1 MLNEICLTQ
10 KDLHMTH
17 EAARAVTIRIIEKN
31 SSNQWLQREGNWKNF
46 CLVGTEF
53 QFRKMRIYLLRSRQ
67 Q

>member
-1 MLNEICLTQ
+1 MLSEICLTQ

-17 EAARAVTIRIIEKN
+17 EAARADTIRIIEKN

-53 QFRKMRIYLLRSRQ
+53 QFRKMRIFLFEK
-67 Q
+67 